1 MEPPSASPR
10 AGRGPWQELLLAVS
24 LLAFWNPP
32 TTAQVTVE
40 SVPPNAAEGKDALL
54 RVLNLPGDTASL
66 TWFKGETVLPTHKI
80 LLYVIDT
87 KITTPGPAY
96 SGRET
101 IYPNGSLLFQ
111 NITLNDTGSYI
122 LQIINQKF
130 ETALVRGQLQ
140 VFHGPDTPTI
150 SPPDSYYRL
159 GANLSLSCRTASNPP
174 AQYSWLINGRPQPST
189 QELFIPN
196 ITAKNSGS
204 YTCSVY
210 NNATRL
216 NKTTVKTITVS
227 EPVSQPLLTASNTT
241 VTKDDSVVLTCS
253 SNNTGV
259 SIQWFFNGQILTL
272 TDRMKLSQDN
282 STLTIDPVRKEDAG
296 KYQCEVS
303 NPVSSNKSDPV
314 RLDVEDDSTEQSSG
328 LPPGAI
334 AGIVIGVVAGVAVIA
349 ALVYLLYFRKTG
361 GASDLRDVTEHKP
374 SASNHSQDQSDN
386 LSNKIEEVAYSSLNF
401 NVQEP
406 KKSTSASSSPAATE
420 TVYSEVQKK

>member
-87 KITTPGPAY
+87 KVTTPGPAY

-111 NITLNDTGSYI
+111 NITLNDTGSYT
-122 LQIINQKF
+122 LQIISQKF
-130 ETALVRGQLQ
+130 ETALLRGQLQ
-140 VFHGPDTPTI
+140 VFH
-150 SPPDSYYRL
+150 
-159 GANLSLSCRTASNPP
+159 
-174 AQYSWLINGRPQPST
+174 
-189 QELFIPN
+189 
-196 ITAKNSGS
+196 
-204 YTCSVY
+204 
-210 NNATRL
+210 
-216 NKTTVKTITVS
+216 
-227 EPVSQPLLTASNTT
+227 
-241 VTKDDSVVLTCS
+241 
-253 SNNTGV
+253 
-259 SIQWFFNGQILTL
+259 
-272 TDRMKLSQDN
+272 
-282 STLTIDPVRKEDAG
+282 
-296 KYQCEVS
+296 
-303 NPVSSNKSDPV
+303 
-314 RLDVEDDSTEQSSG
+314 DSTEQSSG